1 MSTGLLLL
9 RSPLVYCRL
18 MAVFMHCC
26 QSPPCSFQFAP
37 PDNLAFG
44 SESTIVL
51 RVIFVVVWPPSLC
64 CCISVGLL
72 LNLAATVTPEI
83 RTHIPTSPVIGGA
96 KLYTPKARISTAAT
110 NQMWA
115 SASVGLELSQCE
127 CELRSA
133 CRKKFRSPTMFWRH
147 LQQVSYSRRK
157 CEVMCGVGA
166 RPASIQCEVE
176 CGVGARPAVFSVRSS
191 VSLCGGFWR
200 EEEVRWRFK
209 GNISLKSFWWNS
221 FLSYR

>member
-26 QSPPCSFQFAP
+26 QSPPCSFQFAHRQ
-37 PDNLAFG
+37 FG
-44 SESTIVL
+44 I
-51 RVIFVVVWPPSLC
+51 RQWKHHSLEGDFC
-64 CCISVGLL
+64 CCVAVVSLL
-72 LNLAATVTPEI
+72 LHI
-83 RTHIPTSPVIGGA
+83 RWFIVEFSGNCHPRDKNSHPNIPRDRRSQTLHAQSPH
-96 KLYTPKARISTAAT
+96 LDRR
-110 NQMWA
+110 NQPDV
-115 SASVGLELSQCE
+115 SFSQCE

-133 CRKKFRSPTMFWRH
+133 CRKKIRSPTMFWRH
-147 LQQVSYSRRK
+147 LQQVSYRRHK

-176 CGVGARPAVFSVRSS
+176 CGVGARPAVFSVRLS

-200 EEEVRWRFK
+200 EEEVCWRFK